1 MFRKTGKEEQ
11 LDLLPHQARQAYHKS
26 PSMTLSRRAE
36 TVYNN
41 PEGWHNQFFRL
52 VTSQIDEEVFRPLF
66 KDVNN
71 GAPNASLRILAAIAV
86 LKEGF
91 GCSDEQMF
99 EKCDFGLL
107 TRAALGL
114 RNIDDICPSLDTYYM
129 FRRRLFAHMESNGED
144 LMEKCFEKVT
154 ARQVKIIGV
163 SGNRLRMDSK
173 LLGSNIAKC
182 SRYELVH
189 KTLRKVMKGGTL
201 AVKLSD
207 EDKTL
212 LEGYMA
218 EDPTKTVYHSDNKTL
233 EERIGQLG
241 AFVYRVLKQVGEDE
255 PAVALLARVFHDQY
269 EVKEEDVLPRDK
281 STVKATALQSPH
293 DPDATFRDKWCAVG
307 SADNGK
313 KVQGY
318 STDIT
323 ETEVEDGKPGL
334 ITSVQTEA
342 AGHSDNAYLKDAV
355 EKSERV
361 TGDTVKAVNV
371 DGAYQSPDNRAFAE
385 EHGFD
390 LVTGGLQGRNRYTLA
405 ESGEDLSVTDKKT
418 GETTTLRF
426 TGTHPTKG
434 RRWSGKVG
442 GKHRT
447 FYEHD
452 LEASRL
458 RQQIDGAPPEETRR
472 RNNVE
477 ATIFQYCFHTRNNK
491 TRYRGLFKTRM
502 QAFNRC
508 MWINMRRIV
517 IYRAKLTKDLVLDA
531 ENALMGLIFGLGD
544 RFLRP
549 KLKILVA
556 NPCFHTRADL
566 FRELH

>member
-1 MFRKTGKEEQ
+1 MFRKTTREEQ
-11 LDLLPHQARQAYHKS
+11 LDLFKS

-36 TVYNN
+36 AVYNN

-99 EKCDFGLL
+99 EKCDFDLL

-114 RNIDDICPSLDTYYM
+114 RNIDDICPSIDTYYM
-129 FRRRLFAHMESNGED
+129 FRRRLFAHMENNGED

-154 ARQVKIIGV
+154 AKQVRIVGI

-173 LLGSNIAKC
+173 LIGSNIAKC

-189 KTLRKVMKGGTL
+189 KTLCKVMRGSSL
-201 AVKLSD
+201 AEKLS
-207 EDKTL
+207 EGDKVL
-212 LEGYMA
+212 LEGYLA
-218 EDPTKTVYHSDNKTL
+218 EDPTKTVYRSNNATL

-241 AFVYRVLKQVGEDE
+241 AFVYRVLKQVGEDN
-255 PAVALLARVFHDQY
+255 PAVALLSRVFHDQY
-269 EVKEEDVLPRDK
+269 EVKEEEVLPRDK
-281 STVKATALQSPH
+281 KTVKATALQSPH
-293 DPDATFRDKWCAVG
+293 DPDATFRNK
-307 SADNGK
+307 NGK
-313 KVQGY
+313 NVQGY
-318 STDIT
+318 STTIT
-323 ETEVEDGKPGL
+323 ETEGSDGKPGL

-342 AGHSDNAYLKDAV
+342 AGHSDNAYLRDAV

-361 TGDTVKAVNV
+361 TGDTVKTVNV
-371 DGAYQSPDNRAFAE
+371 DGAYQSPGNRAFAE

-390 LVTGGLQGRNRYTLA
+390 LVTGGLQGRSRYTLT

-418 GETTTLRF
+418 GETATVRF
-426 TGTHPTKG
+426 TGIHPTKG

-442 GKHRT
+442 ERHRT

-452 LEASRL
+452 LEASKL
-458 RQQIDGAPPEETRR
+458 RQLIDGAPPEEKRK

-517 IYRAKLTKDLVLDA
+517 IYRIKQSKSHIFDA
-531 ENALMGLIFGLGD
+531 ENVFIGLIFGLGN
-544 RFLRP
+544 RFFRP
-549 KLKILVA
+549 KLKILVT
-556 NPCFHTRADL
+556 NLSFHTGCVL
-566 FRELH
+566 FRKLCHI